1 MKRREFIIV
10 IGGAAAAWPFA
21 ANAQRARATQVKQI
35 MLTERQVQSF
45 IAAHKDMAAAAGS
58 TLRQSNPKVRA
69 ESEIIA
75 KKSGFK
81 DFAEYDEVA
90 ANILMI
96 FAGINPRTR
105 RYINAQTAMKKKIA
119 EIIADKTISKTD
131 KKELLNEFEKR
142 LNAAQPIQY
151 PSNIE
156 LVRKYYDQIRPLQ
169 RDRQG

>member
-45 IAAHKDMAAAAGS
+45 IAAHKDMAPAAGS

-105 RYINAQTAMKKKIA
+105 RYTDPQTAIKQKIA
-119 EIIADKTISKTD
+119 EITADKTLAVTHR
-131 KKELLNEFEKR
+131 KELLDEFEKR
-142 LNAAQPIQY
+142 LNEAQLIQY
-151 PSNIE
+151 PGNIE
-156 LVRKYYDQIRPLQ
+156 LVEKYYDKI
-169 RDRQG
+169 